1 MEVGGTL
8 LLVGVASASGLPLFC
23 RSRGAPARM
32 QLPFPLVGALHG
44 VHVFGAG
51 GGVGLRGAQSGR
63 GTLAW
68 RGGDSV
74 TLLALSSEP
83 AAPEGELRA
92 LLERVHGAMVMV
104 MGAEELSAPHG
115 PERLKRELKRCFP
128 LLDALIGGDVVGGAP
143 LPRPFTAP
151 PRPEMEAALLSLGAA
166 ARCGLCCIHGSGG
179 RPLAATAPWRA
190 LPRSDAAL
198 LGALVTSGATTSAAA
213 RDLPVFLPHGSPT
226 VPLRLLVLPLVGGL
240 WLLML
245 CGPQPSL
252 QCAATQLVP
261 HFLGPAVEPLRRCAR
276 PPPAPLP
283 PNVMAYLL
291 IDRQHCTSHSGVG
304 PGGSQNSPLPP
315 RRYGAAL
322 RRMKALL
329 VERYCPEGGGGAVA
343 PPRLCYAAL
352 PTVTACL
359 LLAPPRLLLLLLLPH
374 SAPRRCLWGTA
385 QRALQALG
393 GS

>member
-1 MEVGGTL
+1 MASTCSGPAAAWGSVGHRAA
-8 LLVGVASASGLPLFC
+8 VGRWP
-23 RSRGAPARM
+23 
-32 QLPFPLVGALHG
+32 
-44 VHVFGAG
+44 G
-51 GGVGLRGAQSGR
+51 G
-63 GTLAW
+63 
-68 RGGDSV
+68 GGDSV

-226 VPLRLLVLPLVGGL
+226 
-240 WLLML
+240 
-245 CGPQPSL
+245 
-252 QCAATQLVP
+252 LVP